1 MLHRDQQHLPQ
12 RSHTPTTITRCTK
25 LSLWCQLALLL
36 PVLTLVLFALN
47 KNNLQQLSQS
57 LYTGNNATGAL
68 LLCFLLYVLP
78 VTTHAEEPIEAD
90 TQTDAELDELVGDPL
105 AADAMPELDI
115 APPMTTHAE
124 QEPVEKNSTPDAKL
138 DEVVGDPLAADAMPE
153 YDAPPPNPC
162 DRTRDS
168 LEYDPSWYD
177 SSHAVMNTVFCEPA
191 LWFDSFYG
199 SDRVLEETGGT
210 YVRWRNDI
218 IQTEGQGTRF
228 RTNLNFS
235 VELPKISQRL
245 QLTFEGDQDQ
255 ELQDVLPGVQAED
268 PGNTLGLR
276 LDVKD
281 TARSRFNISVSGKPR
296 VRARYRYT
304 YPLPYDSLIRF
315 TQEVQN
321 EEGVNGART
330 RLDFEKAFLPVKLFR
345 STTEGFIAE
354 DFKGVDWSQAFSLFQ
369 RLSKKS
375 SVSYE
380 TGIVGITEPESL
392 VTNYRLGIRY
402 RQNIHRDW
410 LFFEITPDISWPVEL
425 SEDRET
431 VVNDRHSV
439 MSIIIRLEIHFGN
452 TRTRKYSDYIY

>member
-1 MLHRDQQHLPQ
+1 M
-12 RSHTPTTITRCTK
+12 
-25 LSLWCQLALLL
+25 
-36 PVLTLVLFALN
+36 
-47 KNNLQQLSQS
+47 SQS
-57 LYTGNNATGAL
+57 PYAVNNATGAL

-90 TQTDAELDELVGDPL
+90 TQTDAELNEVVGDPL

-218 IQTEGQGTRF
+218 IQTEGQGSRF

-452 TRTRKYSDYIY
+452 TRRRKYSDYIY